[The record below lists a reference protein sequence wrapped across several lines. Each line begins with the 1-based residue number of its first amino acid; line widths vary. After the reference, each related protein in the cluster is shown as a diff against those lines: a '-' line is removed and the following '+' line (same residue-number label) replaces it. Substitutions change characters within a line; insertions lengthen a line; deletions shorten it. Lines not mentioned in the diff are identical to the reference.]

1 MRAERQKIVISAVNL
16 VEGGTL
22 SILQDCL
29 AYAAGD
35 LSKRF
40 QIIAL
45 VNQKSLFNFPQ
56 IDFIEFPHA
65 KQSWFYR
72 IYHARI
78 AIIRHLIS
86 SIKS

>member
-1 MRAERQKIVISAVNL
+1 MRAERPNLVISAVNL
-16 VEGGTL
+16 VDGGTL

-29 AYAAGD
+29 AYAAGN
-35 LSKRF
+35 LSERF

-65 KQSWFYR
+65 KRSWFLR
-72 IYHARI
+72 LYHEYWLFRG
-78 AIIRHLIS
+78 LS
-86 SIKS
+86 KK